1 MVRVIIESQ
10 CWDILLDIKCSADI
24 KQIFPS
30 LSEKKK
36 KCQEALLGHQLRIL
50 FFIFLLT
57 IYSEIKLLSTVS
69 DHSRLHLYLSVVLD
83 CDLY

>member
-36 KCQEALLGHQLRIL
+36 MPRGIIRPSVENS
-50 FFIFLLT
+50 F
-57 IYSEIKLLSTVS
+57 
-69 DHSRLHLYLSVVLD
+69 LHLSVN
-83 CDLY
+83 DLFRNQTLVYSVRP